1 MTAPEHP
8 IRIVVVDDHALF
20 RAGLVGLL
28 EGMPGFDV
36 VGEAENGAVALEV
49 IARTRPEIV
58 LLDVNMPV
66 MDGVEVVR
74 ALRQAGESCRIVM
87 LTISK
92 KQDDLL
98 GAIRAGANGY
108 LLKNTEPDDLRLAL
122 LKVMADQAVL
132 ASDVTAQV
140 MNALRQDA
148 EVAPTS
154 TLTRR
159 EIEVLYC
166 LSRGMTTAQIAA
178 HLVISVN
185 TAKTHVR
192 KIFKKL
198 RAANRAEAVRIAI
211 SQGLLEDE

>member
-1 MTAPEHP
+1 MIAPEHP

-28 EGMPGFDV
+28 EGMPEFEV
-36 VGEAENGAVALEV
+36 VGEAENGVTALEV
-49 IARTRPEIV
+49 VARTQPEIV

-66 MDGVEVVR
+66 MDGVETVR
-74 ALRQAGESCRIVM
+74 ALRKAGGDYRIVM

-122 LKVMADQAVL
+122 LKVMADQSVL
-132 ASDVTAQV
+132 ASEVTTQV

-148 EVAPTS
+148 AGVAAD
-154 TLTRR
+154 TLTER
-159 EIEVLYC
+159 EIEVLHC
-166 LSRGMTTAQIAA
+166 LGRGMTTAQIAVQ
-178 HLVISVN
+178 LVISVN

-192 KIFKKL
+192 KILRKL
-198 RAANRAEAVRIAI
+198 QAANRAEAVRIAI